1 MPTPKRTF
9 RQLHRYVL
17 DSLVL
22 ASLLLA
28 AVVILAWDLHGAVSF
43 IRWMWAR

>member
-1 MPTPKRTF
+1 VF
-9 RQLHRYVL
+9 RGNRFNRLHRYIL
-17 DSLVL
+17 DALIL

-28 AVVILAWDLHGAVSF
+28 AVVILAWDVHGAVSF